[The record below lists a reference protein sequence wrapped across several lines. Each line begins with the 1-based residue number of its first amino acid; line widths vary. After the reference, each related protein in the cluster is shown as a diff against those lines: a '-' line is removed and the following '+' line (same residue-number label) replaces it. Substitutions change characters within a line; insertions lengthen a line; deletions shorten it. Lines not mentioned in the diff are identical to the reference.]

1 MECSIGQRFGS
12 HAAAIARG
20 TKWQPAM
27 KSKKKKSEAS
37 SKEEA
42 LEAVKQSKPV
52 KQEQQ
57 AMGTVSKRDP
67 GFRFNGKS
75 FPSLLLDSGSQHQCC
90 HFNEPGSHEESQ
102 RRASGLATVVVRD
115 EKWDRVDR
123 KIESLTC
130 LIQSRGMYELGWR
143 KEIRLQINHV
153 CIGKL
158 SIVKLDPDLM
168 MNH

>member
-37 SKEEA
+37 SKEA

-102 RRASGLATVVVRD
+102 SRASGLATVVVRD

-123 KIESLTC
+123 KIESLIC
-130 LIQSRGMYELGWR
+130 LIQSGGMYELRVEKG
-143 KEIRLQINHV
+143 N
-153 CIGKL
+153 
-158 SIVKLDPDLM
+158 
-168 MNH
+168 

>member
-27 KSKKKKSEAS
+27 KSKKKKKSEAS

-75 FPSLLLDSGSQHQCC
+75 FPSLRSSRLRLTHNTNAAISMSLAHTRKVKEGPRGLLLLLHGTK
-90 HFNEPGSHEESQ
+90 NG
-102 RRASGLATVVVRD
+102 
-115 EKWDRVDR
+115 
-123 KIESLTC
+123 
-130 LIQSRGMYELGWR
+130 
-143 KEIRLQINHV
+143 
-153 CIGKL
+153 IG
-158 SIVKLDPDLM
+158 
-168 MNH
+168 

>member
-57 AMGTVSKRDP
+57 AMWEPFPRETPASASTARVSRLFFSTRAHNTNAAISMSLAHTRKVKEGP
-67 GFRFNGKS
+67 QG
-75 FPSLLLDSGSQHQCC
+75 LLLLLYGTK
-90 HFNEPGSHEESQ
+90 NGIGWIE
-102 RRASGLATVVVRD
+102 RLRALFALFKAEG
-115 EKWDRVDR
+115 
-123 KIESLTC
+123 C
-130 LIQSRGMYELGWR
+130 
-143 KEIRLQINHV
+143 
-153 CIGKL
+153 
-158 SIVKLDPDLM
+158 
-168 MNH
+168 MN

>member
-1 MECSIGQRFGS
+1 MVVFLFAWQLSNHWSVECSIGQRFGS

-75 FPSLLLDSGSQHQCC
+75 FPSLLLDSSSQHQCC

-123 KIESLTC
+123 KIESLIC
-130 LIQSRGMYELGWR
+130 LIQSGGMYELRVEKG
-143 KEIRLQINHV
+143 N
-153 CIGKL
+153 
-158 SIVKLDPDLM
+158 
-168 MNH
+168 